1 MFSLLSTLL
10 NRENRSDSLPDMIPQ
25 EAAKSF
31 SRFFQ
36 EKIEK
41 IRREFNDDPLDTIEN
56 FASSVHSIGM
66 ISRSHA
72 LSEDQILKLIRES
85 SQPQ

>member
-36 EKIEK
+36 EKIET
-41 IRREFNDDPLDTIEN
+41 IRQEFKDDPLDTTEN
-56 FASSVHSIGM
+56 SLPVFIPVTCSLVF
-66 ISRSHA
+66 R
-72 LSEDQILKLIRES
+72 LSPKTKS
-85 SQPQ
+85 